1 MSHRTEGLPPLTGPA
16 RWLRELRYH
25 EASRQSFAIILVALF
40 CATASPV
47 PLLVAIGLPI
57 GLAGELFR
65 LYASGF
71 IVKNQELAIEYLVR
85 KAGTLAPQVYP
96 VPRELDEQISRAK
109 LEAMGMRI
117 DKMTEEQA
125 IYAKSWKA
133 GT

>member
-1 MSHRTEGLPPLTGPA
+1 MPQVSDAASAQRVAADGVAEI
-16 RWLRELRYH
+16 
-25 EASRQSFAIILVALF
+25 EAHNVSKAYGAGKFAKTVIRDCSF
-40 CATASPV
+40 
-47 PLLVAIGLPI
+47 
-57 GLAGELFR
+57 
-65 LYASGF
+65 
-71 IVKNQELAIEYLVR
+71 AIEYLVS